1 MQAITS
7 PRNGYRIPRVSYTPV
22 TTECDA
28 SDRLDAPAGQRDVA
42 LADPPEGHSQPMS
55 GGRHRARRVVV
66 LSVVLVLTTA
76 GLAGWLGYRSLQ
88 AQHEAALRAMF
99 VQMARQGALN
109 LTTIDYTHADSDVH
123 RILDGATGKFRDDFQ
138 SRSQP
143 LVDVVKQAQSKSQGT
158 ITEAGL
164 ESFHQDSAR
173 VLLAVAV
180 TTTYAG
186 NESDSKAW
194 RMRIDMQKVANS
206 AKMSNVEFV
215 P

>member
-1 MQAITS
+1 L
-7 PRNGYRIPRVSYTPV
+7 

-28 SDRLDAPAGQRDVA
+28 IDRVDALASQCDVA
-42 LADPPEGHSQPMS
+42 VDDPSEGRPQMMA
-55 GGRHRARRVVV
+55 GRRRRARLVV
-66 LSVVLVLTTA
+66 LLGVVLVMTIG
-76 GLAGWLGYRSLQ
+76 GLAGWLGYRALQ
-88 AQHEAALRAMF
+88 AQREAALRAVF
-99 VQMARQGALN
+99 VQMARQGALD
-109 LTTIDYTHADSDVH
+109 LTTIDYTHAGNDVH
-123 RILDGATGKFRDDFQ
+123 RILDGATGKFRADFQ

-143 LVDVVKQAQSKSQGT
+143 LVDVVKQARSKSQGT

-164 ESFHQDSAR
+164 ESFHQDSAQ

-186 NESDSKAW
+186 NQSDSKAW
-194 RMRIDMQKVANS
+194 RMRIGMQKVGNS

>member
-7 PRNGYRIPRVSYTPV
+7 PPNEYRIPRVSYTAL

-28 SDRLDAPAGQRDVA
+28 TDRVDAPASQRDVA
-42 LADPPEGHSQPMS
+42 VGDSPEGRPQLVA
-55 GGRHRARRVVV
+55 GRRHRARLVVV
-66 LSVVLVLTTA
+66 LGVVLVMTIG
-76 GLAGWLGYRSLQ
+76 GLAGWLGYRALQ
-88 AQHEAALRAMF
+88 AQREAALRAMF
-99 VQMARQGALN
+99 VQMARQGALD

-164 ESFHQDSAR
+164 ESFHQDSAQ
-173 VLLAVAV
+173 VLLAVGV

-186 NESDSKAW
+186 NQSDSKAW
-194 RMRIDMQKVANS
+194 RMRIDMQKVGNT

>member
-1 MQAITS
+1 MQPITS
-7 PRNGYRIPRVSYTPV
+7 PRNGYRIPRVSYSPV
-22 TTECDA
+22 TTECGA
-28 SDRLDAPAGQRDVA
+28 SDRIDAPAAQRDVA
-42 LADPPEGHSQPMS
+42 VADPPEGHPQLVA
-55 GGRHRARRVVV
+55 GRRHRARWVVV
-66 LSVVLVLTTA
+66 LSVGLVLTTG
-76 GLAGWLGYRSLQ
+76 GLAGWLGYRALQ
-88 AQHEAALRAMF
+88 AQQEAALGAMF
-99 VQMARQGALN
+99 VEMARLEALD

-143 LVDVVKQAQSKSQGT
+143 LVDVVKRAQSKSQGT
-158 ITEAGL
+158 ITQAGL
-164 ESFHQDSAR
+164 ESVHQDSAR

-186 NESDSKAW
+186 NQSDSKAW
-194 RMRIDMQKVANS
+194 RMRIDMQKVTNG

>member
-1 MQAITS
+1 MQPITS
-7 PRNGYRIPRVSYTPV
+7 PRNGYRIPRVSYSPV
-22 TTECDA
+22 TTECGA
-28 SDRLDAPAGQRDVA
+28 SDRIDAPAAQRDVA
-42 LADPPEGHSQPMS
+42 VADPPEGHPQLVA
-55 GGRHRARRVVV
+55 GRRHRARWVVV
-66 LSVVLVLTTA
+66 LSVVLVLTTG
-76 GLAGWLGYRSLQ
+76 GLAGWLGYRAQ
-88 AQHEAALRAMF
+88 AQQEAARRAMF
-99 VQMARQGALN
+99 VQMARQGALD

-143 LVDVVKQAQSKSQGT
+143 LVDVVKRAQSKSQGT
-158 ITEAGL
+158 ITEAGP
-164 ESFHQDSAR
+164 ESVHQDSAR

-186 NESDSKAW
+186 NQSDSKAW
-194 RMRIDMQKVANS
+194 RMRIDMQKVANG

>member
-1 MQAITS
+1 L
-7 PRNGYRIPRVSYTPV
+7 

-28 SDRLDAPAGQRDVA
+28 TDCIDAPASKRDVA
-42 LADPPEGHSQPMS
+42 VGDPPERRPQMTAGS
-55 GGRHRARRVVV
+55 RHRARLVVS
-66 LSVVLVLTTA
+66 LGVVLVMTIG
-76 GLAGWLGYRSLQ
+76 GLAGCLGYRALQ
-88 AQHEAALRAMF
+88 AQREGAVRAMF
-99 VQMARQGALN
+99 VQMARQGALD

-123 RILDGATGKFRDDFQ
+123 RILDGATGKFRADFQ

-143 LVDVVKQAQSKSQGT
+143 LVDVVKQTRSKSQGT

-164 ESFHQDSAR
+164 ELFHQDSAE

-186 NESDSKAW
+186 NQSDSKAW
-194 RMRIDMQKVANS
+194 RMRIDMQKVGNS
-206 AKMSNVEFV
+206 AKISNVEFV

>member
-1 MQAITS
+1 MHAIAS
-7 PRNGYRIPRVSYTPV
+7 PPNEYRIPRVSYTAV

-28 SDRLDAPAGQRDVA
+28 SDRLDALASQRDVGVG
-42 LADPPEGHSQPMS
+42 DPPEGHPQLVA
-55 GGRHRARRVVV
+55 GRRHRARRVVV
-66 LSVVLVLTTA
+66 LGVVLVLTTG
-76 GLAGWLGYRSLQ
+76 GLAGWLGYRALQ
-88 AQHEAALRAMF
+88 AQQEAALRTMF
-99 VQMARQGALN
+99 VQIARQGALN

-138 SRSQP
+138 SRSHP

-186 NESDSKAW
+186 NQSDSKAW
-194 RMRIDMQKVANS
+194 RMRIDMQKVVNS
-206 AKMSNVEFV
+206 AKVSNVEFV